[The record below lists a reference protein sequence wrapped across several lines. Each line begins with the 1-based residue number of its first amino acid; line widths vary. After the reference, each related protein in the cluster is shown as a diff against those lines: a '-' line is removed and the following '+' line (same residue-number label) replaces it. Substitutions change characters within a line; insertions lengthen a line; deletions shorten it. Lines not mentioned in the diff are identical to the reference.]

1 VEGRSGIGT
10 IGWAAD
16 MQMLVNQEARTIL
29 GAFQT
34 TNQGCLSLESAM
46 RAATTQLDNRRR
58 RLGLRFRSLP
68 EGDRAKAM
76 TPSAQPL
83 PEHRRRPPAG
93 PTVPGGWRST
103 RTPRQ
108 WS

>member
-1 VEGRSGIGT
+1 MEGRSGIGT

-68 EGDRAKAM
+68 EGDRAGELDCVV
-76 TPSAQPL
+76 SAPGFPGRVERL
-83 PEHRRRPPAG
+83 SSHRR
-93 PTVPGGWRST
+93 
-103 RTPRQ
+103 
-108 WS
+108 